1 MAYQQIDLEKQP
13 LVTATPTTPTTPSTS
28 KTSTNDN
35 ALATY
40 QILVGDVNS
49 TKNDDSLYHDL
60 LTQETEAKRYS
71 FLSGLLFFACIAAQI
86 LLCLSIAVGAQLGL
100 NNMQISVLAAVNT
113 GVAATIAVLKGLGLP
128 EKKAVERHR
137 LLKVMERIRF
147 TTRKLRAGL
156 VVDAEKE
163 AAEVVKM
170 HEDAEDQAQVLL
182 NSGDL
187 ATQAMKAM
195 EKK

>member
-1 MAYQQIDLEKQP
+1 
-13 LVTATPTTPTTPSTS
+13 
-28 KTSTNDN
+28 
-35 ALATY
+35 
-40 QILVGDVNS
+40 
-49 TKNDDSLYHDL
+49 
-60 LTQETEAKRYS
+60 
-71 FLSGLLFFACIAAQI
+71 
-86 LLCLSIAVGAQLGL
+86 
-100 NNMQISVLAAVNT
+100 MQISVLAAVNT

-156 VVDAEKE
+156 AVDVEKE

-170 HEDAEDQAQVLL
+170 HEDAEDEAQVLL

-187 ATQAMKAM
+187 AAQAMKAM